1 MHGGSAPQ
9 VKDKAHG
16 VVLADVINPALLV
29 LRDTLNDDR
38 APAAVKVR
46 AALGILDRSG
56 HTRPARL
63 TVAEAEAV
71 IDAEIARLDD
81 LTNQRRLKG

>member
-1 MHGGSAPQ
+1 MHGGSAPH

-16 VVLADVINPALLV
+16 VVLADLINPALLV
-29 LRDTLNDDR
+29 LRDTLNDDK

-56 HTRPARL
+56 HVQPA
-63 TVAEAEAV
+63 EPSS
-71 IDAEIARLDD
+71 DAIERHAAISRGLFGD
-81 LTNQRRLKG
+81 LVSE